1 MMKKMVM
8 VLLVMVTAVTVV
20 HADEYKDAFT
30 VYKEYL
36 FATKS
41 KNLGQ
46 VIERLDSTSPS
57 YKAELKGV
65 AESMLNM
72 DMDFKII
79 SAKFVGQ
86 TGDYIV
92 IRVVQ
97 QNIPHSDNPEVRSV
111 VIDALQILRKDKDGK
126 WKFRS
131 SQILSAKQLD

>member
-65 AESMLNM
+65 
-72 DMDFKII
+72 
-79 SAKFVGQ
+79 
-86 TGDYIV
+86 
-92 IRVVQ
+92 
-97 QNIPHSDNPEVRSV
+97 
-111 VIDALQILRKDKDGK
+111 LR
-126 WKFRS
+126 
-131 SQILSAKQLD
+131 

>member
-36 FATKS
+36 SATKS

-46 VIERLDSTSPS
+46 VIERLDRTSPS

>member
-1 MMKKMVM
+1 MKKLVFI
-8 VLLVMVTAVTVV
+8 LLIMVTAVTVV

-36 FATKS
+36 SATKS

-46 VIERLDSTSPS
+46 VIERLDHTSPS
-57 YKAELKGV
+57 YKAELKEV

-79 SAKFVGQ
+79 SAKLVGQ
-86 TGDYIV
+86 TGDFIV

-97 QNIPHSDNPEVRSV
+97 
-111 VIDALQILRKDKDGK
+111 
-126 WKFRS
+126 
-131 SQILSAKQLD
+131 

>member
-1 MMKKMVM
+1 MKKKKVM
-8 VLLVMVTAVTVV
+8 ILLVMVTAVTVV
-20 HADEYKDAFT
+20 HEDEYKDAFT
-30 VYKEYL
+30 FYKESL
-36 FATKS
+36 SATKS

-46 VIERLDSTSPS
+46 VIERLDHTSPS
-57 YKAELKGV
+57 YKAELKGG

-79 SAKFVGQ
+79 SAKLVGQ
-86 TGDYIV
+86 TGDFIV

-97 QNIPHSDNPEVRSV
+97 QNIPHSDNPEVKSV
-111 VIDALQILRKDKDGK
+111 EIDALQILRKDKDGK